1 MRAENNENNAM
12 KFFFNNAVK
21 LIFTYILKASF
32 IKKTSRRL
40 QSRKFPF
47 VVWSRKNVTFVFFL
61 FFLVIKRIYLAKNWG
76 GEAKSPKPLRHRDLY
91 ERNVFIF
98 FQNSAYIQ
106 ILKSLT
112 YLIFQ
117 YIQGV
122 SQKKLL
128 KINRNISS
136 NILLLYNKSFENA
149 KCNTRF
155 LKYN

>member
-61 FFLVIKRIYLAKNWG
+61 FFLVIKRIYLAKNWD
-76 GEAKSPKPLRHRDLY
+76 GEARSPSPSVTAISTN
-91 ERNVFIF
+91 EMFSF
-98 FQNSAYIQ
+98 FSEQCVYPNTEKLD
-106 ILKSLT
+106 ILNISIYT
-112 YLIFQ
+112 
-117 YIQGV
+117 GCV
-122 SQKKLL
+122 TKKLL

-149 KCNTRF
+149 KCNTCF

>member
-21 LIFTYILKASF
+21 LIFTYILKASL

-76 GEAKSPKPLRHRDLY
+76 GEARSPSPSVTTISTN
-91 ERNVFIF
+91 EIF
-98 FQNSAYIQ
+98 SFFFRTVRISKYWKAWPTWYFNIYR
-106 ILKSLT
+106 
-112 YLIFQ
+112 
-117 YIQGV
+117 V
-122 SQKKLL
+122 CHKKATQ
-128 KINRNISS
+128 
-136 NILLLYNKSFENA
+136 NKS
-149 KCNTRF
+149 
-155 LKYN
+155 KYFK

>member
-21 LIFTYILKASF
+21 LIFTYILKASL

-47 VVWSRKNVTFVFFL
+47 VVWSRKNVTVVFFL
-61 FFLVIKRIYLAKNWG
+61 FFLAIKRIYLAKNWS
-76 GEAKSPKPLRHRDLY
+76 GEAKSPQPLRHRDLY

-136 NILLLYNKSFENA
+136 NILLLYNKSYENA